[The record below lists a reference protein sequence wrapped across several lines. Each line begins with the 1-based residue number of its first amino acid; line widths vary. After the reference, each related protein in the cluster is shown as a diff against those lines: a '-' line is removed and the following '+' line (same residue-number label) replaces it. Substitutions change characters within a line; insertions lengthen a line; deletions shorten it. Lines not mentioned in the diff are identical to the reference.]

1 MSPALVFLVVLAC
14 TFGSMLLAVYVAGF
28 LPPDHLTGTS
38 KETIHAIM
46 GVMALLT
53 AVVLGLL
60 IYSAKTAFDTKD
72 TEFRHAS
79 AKIVLLD
86 RVLAHYGP
94 EAAEA
99 RKLLREAVE
108 KKLGEFDSSVRHEP
122 GEPMFVTVEKIQ
134 DTIRAFAPTSEA
146 QRWLK
151 DRALDVTGDIA
162 EARWF
167 LLDDLD
173 SAMPVP
179 FLMILV
185 FWLALIFF
193 CYGLFSPVNFT
204 VLAIM
209 FLCAISLS
217 ISIYLVLEMD
227 NSLDG
232 PIAISAEPLSRAL
245 AKLGQ

>member
-1 MSPALVFLVVLAC
+1 
-14 TFGSMLLAVYVAGF
+14 
-28 LPPDHLTGTS
+28 
-38 KETIHAIM
+38 
-46 GVMALLT
+46 
-53 AVVLGLL
+53 
-60 IYSAKTAFDTKD
+60 
-72 TEFRHAS
+72 
-79 AKIVLLD
+79 
-86 RVLAHYGP
+86 
-94 EAAEA
+94 
-99 RKLLREAVE
+99 
-108 KKLGEFDSSVRHEP
+108 
-122 GEPMFVTVEKIQ
+122 MFVTVEKIQ

-151 DRALDVTGDIA
+151 DRALDVSGDIA
-162 EARWF
+162 VARWF

-185 FWLALIFF
+185 FWLALSFF
-193 CYGLFSPVNFT
+193 CYGLFSPANFT
-204 VLAIM
+204 VLTVM

-217 ISIYLVLEMD
+217 ISIDLVLEMD